1 MLRVVLTGAF
11 VALVALRTA
20 PFPVGTPSIDTGLL
34 VAGTLF
40 VLAAITDALDGH
52 LARKW
57 NVVSKFGRIMDPFA
71 DKVLVLGAFIMLAGP
86 AFTTASGELVSGVAP
101 WMVVV
106 ILARELLVT
115 SIRAILEGEGIDFS
129 AGWAG
134 KAKMIL
140 QAIVVPA
147 ILLILAWG
155 APGRGSP
162 RAWAID
168 ASVWATVLATVLSG
182 VPYVTRAIST
192 GRSRGDAT

>member
-11 VALVALRTA
+11 VALVALRPA
-20 PFPVGTPSIDTGLL
+20 PFPVGTSSIDSGLL
-34 VAGTLF
+34 VACALF

-86 AFTTASGELVSGVAP
+86 AFTTADGTLVSGVAP

-140 QAIVVPA
+140 QAIVVPV

-155 APGRGSP
+155 APEQGSP

-168 ASVWATVLATVLSG
+168 LSVWSTVAATVLSG
-182 VPYVTRAIST
+182 APYVTRAISA
-192 GRSRGDAT
+192 GRSRGNTP